1 MFAGTIKKRSD
12 GLCSKSTWAVRDPT
26 VPETR
31 WTITCSRGHERFAN
45 SPPTISG
52 VVEKTTA
59 WRNPQQTF
67 EQIDAAQFDQRL
79 GCIRDYDWQ
88 DVLHRP
94 ARLTADAAHCQL
106 SAAYP
111 YASQSDSCEWFER
124 DLKDR
129 TSRAA
134 RVAGDNAA
142 IFHFVNPIASIG
154 DDGIMGRQKQGF
166 PALLH

>member
-59 WRNPQQTF
+59 WRNPSRCKMRSRRSSRSEEHTSELQSHS
-67 EQIDAAQFDQRL
+67 DLVCRL
-79 GCIRDYDWQ
+79 
-88 DVLHRP
+88 
-94 ARLTADAAHCQL
+94 
-106 SAAYP
+106 
-111 YASQSDSCEWFER
+111 
-124 DLKDR
+124 
-129 TSRAA
+129 
-134 RVAGDNAA
+134 
-142 IFHFVNPIASIG
+142 
-154 DDGIMGRQKQGF
+154 
-166 PALLH
+166 LLEKKKTGP